1 MRLALE
7 LGALGAWALVV
18 RSGQSG
24 ALPRTLVWSGGI
36 AVLSVAA
43 LRSPVGSQDVWSYVM
58 EGRMLAIHH
67 ASPYIHRPADYGG
80 DRFVEL
86 IPAGWRSS
94 RSPYG
99 PLFVA
104 VSAVGALMAGNSV
117 LSNRLVHQGMAAL
130 ALLGASAL
138 HEHRGRATTP
148 AYLLLNPVCLAIVN
162 GGHNDLLVGVLLTVA
177 IDVAV
182 HAATDRHRGVSC
194 GALLSAAVLI
204 KLTALVPVVVVLV
217 WLVRTSR
224 RAALAA
230 SFTIVAFTT
239 LAYAA
244 AGGRPAFMAL
254 AAGRSRVSRASF
266 AGITSSLFSSSHAGL
281 ARGAPLAAAL
291 IGVVVG
297 VVLVGKAARR
307 TRGATPTAAATRA
320 VTTFLSTAP
329 FVLPWY
335 AGWALPMAG
344 EAPASRSSRGL
355 NVVATALFLAYTEAP
370 GSSAGPLSRVL
381 ACLPV
386 LGMCLFALWT
396 SYSNFRRASGDRAQ
410 DRSQLADELRG
421 RGADDELT
429 RRLDEQGI

>member
-67 ASPYIHRPADYGG
+67 ASPYLHRPADYGG

-104 VSAVGALMAGNSV
+104 VSGVGALMAGSSV

-130 ALLGASAL
+130 ALLGAAAL

-230 SFTIVAFTT
+230 SFTIAALTT

-244 AGGRPAFMAL
+244 AGGRPAIMAL

-266 AGITSSLFSSSHAGL
+266 AGITSSLFGSHAGL
-281 ARGAPLAAAL
+281 ARAAPLAAAL
-291 IGVVVG
+291 FGVVVSM
-297 VVLVGKAARR
+297 VLVGKAARR
-307 TRGATPTAAATRA
+307 ARAATPTAAATCA
-320 VTTFLSTAP
+320 VATLLATAA

-355 NVVATALFLAYTEAP
+355 SVVATALFLAYTEAP

-381 ACLPV
+381 AWLPV
-386 LGMCLFALWT
+386 LSMCLLALWT
-396 SYSNFRRASGDRAQ
+396 SYSTFRRASGDGGQ

-421 RGADDELT
+421 QGADDELT
-429 RRLDEQGI
+429 LRLDEQGI